1 MLGGQETSW
10 SVISAGVGLF
20 PCGCNTYSCQVG
32 AGWYLCWNIWILAT
46 LQWIFPC
53 GTWVPEAIASV
64 GASSWPPGVEN
75 GETLMLL
82 HQHVVTVPTRTLLLW
97 VSPAFYYLGIPSC
110 QGLYICSNEGIP
122 CSKQRLQTISTAI
135 LLYHL
140 DMMGSFASRNQDS
153 SAAGLIDV
161 QVINKIAPPQSSG
174 LPVWSY
180 SPSVAASQRVK
191 PHVLSCHVIS
201 C

>member
-1 MLGGQETSW
+1 MGVTLILVKWALVGICVETYGFWLLFSGFFPVVLGFLRRLPVLGRLLDLPVLKT
-10 SVISAGVGLF
+10 VR
-20 PCGCNTYSCQVG
+20 
-32 AGWYLCWNIWILAT
+32 LC
-46 LQWIFPC
+46 
-53 GTWVPEAIASV
+53 
-64 GASSWPPGVEN
+64 
-75 GETLMLL
+75 LMLL

-122 CSKQRLQTISTAI
+122 CSKQRLQTISIAI